1 MVSEL
6 LSLERLE
13 ITLMENLTPAAVDI
27 ILDSPTGQ
35 TLRYCNIYE
44 TPIITAA
51 TLLRLVRGCPLLNE
65 VEWSW
70 KERLSPIED
79 GATIDA
85 INELLRRRGGKELDP
100 FVDFGPSQYG
110 RPEPR
115 DSNEESSEESE
126 DESDDESE
134 SGGD

>member
-1 MVSEL
+1 MDL
-6 LSLERLE
+6 G
-13 ITLMENLTPAAVDI
+13 I
-27 ILDSPTGQ
+27 
-35 TLRYCNIYE
+35 
-44 TPIITAA
+44 A
-51 TLLRLVRGCPLLNE
+51 TT
-65 VEWSW
+65 
-70 KERLSPIED
+70 PIED

-100 FVDFGPSQYG
+100 FVEFGPSQYG
-110 RPEPR
+110 RPKPR

>member
-1 MVSEL
+1 MICEL

-35 TLRYCNIYE
+35 TLRYFNIYE

-51 TLLRLVRGCPLLNE
+51 TLLRLIRGCPLLNDVDWTWE
-65 VEWSW
+65 S
-70 KERLSPIED
+70 RLSPIED

-85 INELLRRRGGKELDP
+85 INELLRSRGGKDLDHP
-100 FVDFGPSQYG
+100 FVTFGPSQYG

-115 DSNEESSEESE
+115 DSNEESIEESE
-126 DESDDESE
+126 DDDESE